1 MSDRHEDDDV
11 VTFKNE
17 RDTSSGLFDLRLLIG
32 GLLGVYGVILFI
44 ASFFTDTAKSDG
56 ININLWM
63 GIGMFVSGAL
73 FLLWAR
79 LAPLKLE
86 GESAL
91 AKAERGEDA

>member
-17 RDTSSGLFDLRLLIG
+17 RDASSGLFDLRLLIG
-32 GLLGVYGVILFI
+32 GLLSVYGVILFI
-44 ASFFTDTAKSDG
+44 ASFFTSTDKSDG
-56 ININLWM
+56 IDINLWM
-63 GIGMFVSGAL
+63 GIGMFVGGAL

-91 AKAERGEDA
+91 AKAERGKDA

>member
-63 GIGMFVSGAL
+63 GIGMFVSGLL

>member
-1 MSDRHEDDDV
+1 MSDRHDDDV

-17 RDTSSGLFDLRLLIG
+17 RDTSPGLFDLRLLIG
-32 GLLGVYGVILFI
+32 GLLSVYGVILFI
-44 ASFFTDTAKSDG
+44 ASFFTGTEKSDG
-56 ININLWM
+56 IDINLWM
-63 GIGMFVSGAL
+63 GIGMFVAGVL

-91 AKAERGEDA
+91 AQAEHGRDT